1 MRYFALFDF
10 SFLLILLQVDILMVK
25 LILVAIGSFNVA
37 IISRKLIFLL
47 LPRVFFA
54 VNIKLHIDISGI
66 NSIEFELCKRAIE
79 RATGIEEI

>member
-54 VNIKLHIDISGI
+54 VNIKLHVDISGI

>member
-54 VNIKLHIDISGI
+54 VKIKLHVDISGI